1 MAGSNIF
8 IEVDE
13 GLDRLLVY
21 LYKLLNS
28 NIFITIFISP

>member
-1 MAGSNIF
+1 MTGFNIF
-8 IEVDE
+8 IEVDK
-13 GLDRLLVY
+13 GLNRLLIY